1 MSTITGAR
9 SSHHCMAGADHEAS
23 GGRFFG
29 VIDPATGTV
38 TACLSL
44 PQNV

>member
-1 MSTITGAR
+1 MSTITVAH
-9 SSHHCMAGADHEAS
+9 STHHCMAGADHEAS

-29 VIDPATGTV
+29 VINPATGKV
-38 TACLSL
+38 TARLGL